1 MSSEQELIEKLTT
14 LNRIAESLNQAVDV
28 RSVLE
33 RALADLVE
41 LMDLETGWISLREPR
56 DGKDGG
62 DSNYTLAAH
71 HNLPPALDVDNA
83 DAWEGSCTCRRLCDT
98 GQLTSAYNEV
108 RCSRLESVRGDRRG
122 LAVHAS
128 VPLRSGDRVLGILN
142 VSAPDWASFS
152 PQALN
157 LLTTVGSQMGIAL
170 ERARLFDVL
179 QERHLHEETALL
191 HFSNQLLSRLDVDG
205 LMDYLVDNVR
215 ELLDADACALLL
227 PGGEPGSLEFRAASG
242 WHLDPVALR
251 RQIPINGSDGPG
263 LVMRTLQPV
272 LEEDIQKRNPTA
284 VPAWLQ
290 TEDFKGQ
297 AVVPLVVE
305 GRAGGILMVHQRQPR
320 LLDEKDLHYLRLMA
334 NQAAVAIEKTRL
346 HAEEIKVQAMEKE
359 LAIGRQI
366 QLGLLP
372 SAPPVV
378 PGWEFATRYEAA
390 REVGGDF
397 YDFFDLPGDGHRM
410 GMVIADVTGKGVP
423 AALFMARSSTV
434 IRSTG
439 LKARSPSTVLAQVN
453 DLLHK
458 DRPSELLLT
467 ASYAVLDTRQG
478 RLVYANGGHCRPLW
492 FQARTGKLRELNS
505 QGVILGAFR
514 GIEFEECAIDL
525 EPGDM
530 LVFYT
535 DGVTEAMD
543 ADHQIL
549 GEERLRDVIVANA
562 GASAQ
567 AVLDAIVDAVQA
579 FAGSIAQSDDLTLFV
594 VRRST
599 LGV

>member
-1 MSSEQELIEKLTT
+1 
-14 LNRIAESLNQAVDV
+14 
-28 RSVLE
+28 
-33 RALADLVE
+33 
-41 LMDLETGWISLREPR
+41 
-56 DGKDGG
+56 
-62 DSNYTLAAH
+62 
-71 HNLPPALDVDNA
+71 
-83 DAWEGSCTCRRLCDT
+83 
-98 GQLTSAYNEV
+98 
-108 RCSRLESVRGDRRG
+108 
-122 LAVHAS
+122 
-128 VPLRSGDRVLGILN
+128 VLGILN

-152 PQALN
+152 PQALS

-170 ERARLFDVL
+170 ERARLFDLL
-179 QERHLHEETALL
+179 QERHLHEKTALL

-215 ELLDADACALLL
+215 ELLHADACALLL
-227 PGGEPGSLEFRAASG
+227 PSGEPGSLEFRATSG
-242 WHLDPVALR
+242 WRTDPVAMR
-251 RQIPINGSDGPG
+251 RQIPVNGSDGPG
-263 LVMRTLQPV
+263 LVVRTLQPT
-272 LEEDIQKRNPTA
+272 LEEDIQQRNPTPA

-290 TEDFKGQ
+290 TEGFKGQ
-297 AVVPLVVE
+297 AVVPLLVE
-305 GRAGGILMVHQRQPR
+305 GHIGGILMVHQRQPR

-346 HAEEIKVQAMEKE
+346 HREEIKVQTLEKE

-378 PGWEFATRYEAA
+378 PGWEFATHYEAA

-397 YDFFDLPGDGHRM
+397 YDFFDLPGDGDRM
-410 GMVIADVTGKGVP
+410 GLAIADVTGKGVP

-439 LKARSPSTVLAQVN
+439 LQAGSPSTVLAQVN

-467 ASYAVLDTRQG
+467 ASYAVLDTRHG

-492 FQARTGKLRELNS
+492 FQASTGQLHELDS
-505 QGVILGAFR
+505 QGFILGAFR
-514 GIEFEECAIDL
+514 GIAFEQREIDV
-525 EPGDM
+525 EPGDL

-535 DGVTEAMD
+535 DGVTESMD
-543 ADHQIL
+543 ADHQIF
-549 GEERLRDVIVANA
+549 GEDRLWDVIAANA
-562 GASAQ
+562 GSSAQ
-567 AVLDAIVDAVQA
+567 AVLDAIVDAVQD

-594 VRRST
+594 VRRS
-599 LGV
+599 VPAI